1 MPESQNP
8 FLDQEPPHWAAR
20 GLGYTVIAMFVIS
33 LLAAWLVQ
41 VPETV
46 SGRFTLV
53 PVRGTDPIRVPKEG
67 VLSDVAVE
75 EGDTVAAGAVL
86 FLVHSSP
93 LSDRSS
99 EVRTLETRL
108 RANQERI
115 RILASQYETRKRQDA
130 SEERRLG
137 AKVAFLD
144 KLIASKNKRLALTRE
159 LADSAQSG
167 TRNGSINRL
176 DATRLDLEV
185 TSVAEE
191 IQTAQND
198 LDDAKAAIV
207 RMGQDEEARD
217 LEYKEVR
224 RGLEEDI
231 ETARIR
237 ISAMNQDVRTVTD
250 SGLVIRAH
258 CAGTILH
265 LKVNGA
271 GAVVTEGEILG
282 ELACKGDRLQGELE
296 LPEAGV
302 PLVRVGQSVKLRLDA
317 FPYQRFGVRFGTVH
331 WLGPTGESGP
341 APGTF
346 RALVELADDSIRVR
360 GQMRP
365 LLPGMKGQADIV
377 TGRRSL
383 VSYAFEPVRALRE
396 NFREAPAP

>member
-1 MPESQNP
+1 MPDAQNP

-20 GLGYTVIAMFVIS
+20 GLAYTVIAIFVVS
-33 LLAAWLVQ
+33 LLASWLVQ

-53 PVRGTDPIRVPKEG
+53 PIRGTDPIRVQKEG
-67 VLSDVAVE
+67 VLSYVAAE
-75 EGDTVAAGAVL
+75 EGDTVSAGEVL
-86 FLVHSSP
+86 FIVHSSP

-99 EVRTLETRL
+99 DVRTLETQS
-108 RANQERI
+108 RANQERL
-115 RILASQYETRKRQDA
+115 RILASQYETRKRQDD
-130 SEERRLG
+130 SEERRLRN
-137 AKVAFLD
+137 KVAFLES
-144 KLIASKNKRLALTRE
+144 LLVSKKRRLAMTKE
-159 LADSAQSG
+159 VADSALAG
-167 TRNGSINRL
+167 TRSGAINKL

-185 TSVAEE
+185 TSIAEE

-198 LDDAKAAIV
+198 LDDARAAIV

-217 LEYKEVR
+217 LEYKEAR
-224 RGLEEDI
+224 RSLEEDI

-237 ISAMNQDVRTVTD
+237 IASMLQDVRTVTD
-250 SGLVIRAH
+250 SGLVIKAH

-271 GAVVTEGEILG
+271 GAVVAEGEILG

-302 PLVRVGQSVKLRLDA
+302 PLVRVGQGVKLRLDA
-317 FPYQRFGVRFGTVH
+317 FPYQRYGVRFGTVH
-331 WLGPTGESGP
+331 WLGPSGESGP
-341 APGTF
+341 SPGTF

-360 GQMRP
+360 GSMRP

-377 TGRRSL
+377 TGKRSL

-396 NFREAPAP
+396 NFREPPRQ

>member
-1 MPESQNP
+1 MAETQNP
-8 FLDQEPPHWAAR
+8 FLDPEPPHWAAR
-20 GLGYTVIAMFVIS
+20 GLAYTVIAIFAVA

-53 PVRGTDPIRVPKEG
+53 PIRGTDPIRVQKEG
-67 VLSDVAVE
+67 VLAQVAVE
-75 EGDTVAAGAVL
+75 EGDTVPLGATL
-86 FLVHSSP
+86 FIIQSTP

-99 EVRTLETRL
+99 DVRTLETQL

-115 RILASQYETRKRQDA
+115 RIAASKYDTRKRQA
-130 SEERRLG
+130 APEERRL
-137 AKVAFLD
+137 ATKVSFLER
-144 KLIASKNKRLALTRE
+144 LMVSKNQRLKLTRE
-159 LADSAQSG
+159 LADSALSG
-167 TRNGSINRL
+167 SRTGSINRL

-185 TSVAEE
+185 TSLAEE
-191 IQTAQND
+191 VQTAQND

-207 RMGQDEEARD
+207 RLGQDEEARD
-217 LEYKEVR
+217 LEYRETK
-224 RGLEEDI
+224 RGLEESIDT
-231 ETARIR
+231 ERIR
-237 ISAMNQDVRTVTD
+237 IAAMSQDTRTVTD
-250 SGLVIRAH
+250 SGVVVRAH
-258 CAGTILH
+258 CSGTILH

-282 ELACKGDRLQGELE
+282 ELACRGDRLQGELE

-302 PLVRVGQSVKLRLDA
+302 PLVRVGQGVKLRLDA

-341 APGTF
+341 APGSF

-360 GQMRP
+360 GQMQP
-365 LLPGMKGQADIV
+365 LLPGMRGQADIV

-396 NFREAPAP
+396 NFREMPTR